1 MVGGRIDPGEIIT
14 KNIGTPVVLQDVVEG
29 QKKREVRDYD
39 RFLRETAQSAFG
51 GARLIQELDPL
62 VDFRPRNV
70 IAHSSYQNFFTRYP
84 EKDLIKGV
92 EKLYSGRGSHADHPK
107 LHQLFSDSLGHHPEL
122 MSLYANSEVEDEK
135 NEVEDEKRDDVIDAY
150 QKAMHEKKY
159 GPASYERA
167 PAPERRRA
175 PNWVAAEIKRRKKHK
190 PGSLEHLPAAPTM
203 RWLKWKYPE
212 WVDDVKKYQKRKD
225 KLSKDDLADLKW
237 MKNKYPEKYDMV
249 MRFIS
254 SRA

>member
-29 QKKREVRDYD
+29 QKKRAVRDYD

-122 MSLYANSEVEDEK
+122 MSLYAKSEVEDEK
-135 NEVEDEKRDDVIDAY
+135 NEVEDEKRDGVIDEY

-159 GPASYERA
+159 GPASYKPQSDKRA
-167 PAPERRRA
+167 PPKRKRKRA
-175 PNWVAAEIKRRKKHK
+175 
-190 PGSLEHLPAAPTM
+190 AAPTM

-225 KLSKDDLADLKW
+225 KLSKDDLAELKW
-237 MKNKYPEKYDMV
+237 MKNKYVEKYDMI